1 MGIADFAAAYTS
13 EEVTQTIGEQT
24 IRWKVRVLTPA
35 DGARAGKGLG
45 ALAMASAP
53 EAEDDAPQPK
63 LTLDKVADFAEYADR
78 IACQAIEAVD
88 TGDGWERVKV
98 VFPNVEDVNANP
110 PRISVSML
118 SRGSGAL
125 DQVVA
130 VATRAMVEG
139 ANRARSFREG

>member
-13 EEVTQTIGEQT
+13 EVVTQTIGDTT
-24 IRWKVRVLTPA
+24 IKWRVKVLTPA

-45 ALAMASAP
+45 ALAMAAAP
-53 EAEDDAPQPK
+53 EDDKPQPK

-88 TGDGWERVKV
+88 TGDGWERVKI
-98 VFPNVEDVNANP
+98 VFPAVEDTAANP
-110 PRISVSML
+110 PRVSVAML

-130 VATRAMVEG
+130 IATRAMVEG
-139 ANRARSFREG
+139 ATRARSFREG

>member
-45 ALAMASAP
+45 ALAMAAAP
-53 EAEDDAPQPK
+53 EDDKPAPK

-98 VFPNVEDVNANP
+98 VFPNVEDVNASP
-110 PRISVSML
+110 PRISVAML

-130 VATRAMVEG
+130 VATRAMLEG
-139 ANRARSFREG
+139 ASRARSFREG